1 MQEKER
7 LKKEKDEAEAK
18 FKHALVDG
26 RKEQVPVPKACPEA
40 HTMMQ
45 HGPCTSHL

>member
-1 MQEKER
+1 MCLGMQEKER

-26 RKEQVPVPKACPEA
+26 RKEQV
-40 HTMMQ
+40 
-45 HGPCTSHL
+45 HLPGAVLDPTQ

>member
-1 MQEKER
+1 MLQEKER

-26 RKEQVPVPKACPEA
+26 RKEQACESLFIVLHSPN
-40 HTMMQ
+40 
-45 HGPCTSHL
+45 P